1 MKKTLSILSLV
12 LLVLAASPAYAG
24 IIPLPVGGVGSNIL
38 GEAFTRKDI
47 PGGGGA
53 LSDAVIITNA
63 LLGMTLNTRA
73 TINGPEYYRSL
84 NSFGTLPSA
93 VTTGAVNTTTG
104 GFQFASDVNGDWI
117 VVTSHPYAYLVA
129 SYDGQNAGTEVWYIG
144 GIAQGDTIYIPR
156 YAYPSG
162 TPRNLV
168 DGQGIHQYQATGWQ
182 LLNPVPDGGTP
193 VALLGLAMIG
203 LGFVRRLKR

>member
-12 LLVLAASPAYAG
+12 LIALAASPAYAA
-24 IIPLPVGGVGSNIL
+24 IIRLPVGGSGFNIL
-38 GEAFTRKDI
+38 GEAFTRLDI

-53 LSDAVIITNA
+53 VSDAAIMTNA
-63 LLGMTLNTRA
+63 LLGMALDTRA
-73 TINGPEYYRSL
+73 TINGPDYYRSS
-84 NSFGTLPSA
+84 NNFGTLPSA
-93 VTTGAVNTTTG
+93 VTTGGVITTTG
-104 GFQFASDVNGDWI
+104 GFQFASDLDGKWI

-129 SYDGQNAGTEVWYIG
+129 SYDGPNGGTEVWYIG

-162 TPRNLV
+162 TPQNLV
-168 DGQGIHQYQATGWQ
+168 DGKLSAQYQATGWE

-203 LGFVRRLKR
+203 LGFVRRLRR